1 MIPQNSLQQKN
12 ELSLKRSFQKQLVNL
27 NNYENLFKSIAMP
40 NKAIISNFSAIE
52 GGNTLALDSRSI
64 SKFFK
69 NIFSNLVEFF
79 LIKFPKHPNMYN
91 LKSVIQYY
99 SSFAITADI
108 CLVGTTEKGF

>member
-1 MIPQNSLQQKN
+1 M
-12 ELSLKRSFQKQLVNL
+12 VNL

-69 NIFSNLVEFF
+69 NIFSNLEEFF

-108 CLVGTTEKGF
+108 CLVGTTDKGF